1 MLAADA
7 LRTWPGA
14 VTLLTIADGRDDI
27 GTTVSAFCPVSM
39 DPPLVLAS
47 LIAESYPA
55 EVLGRLSTFAVT
67 LLAAA
72 PPRLAGRFAAAGRPG
87 ARLLLD
93 GVPHERGQRSGALIP
108 AGGLAALECEVTTRL
123 PAGDHLLLLARV
135 LAVPYVAGSGDPLI
149 RFGGRYLP
157 GPGGKPS

>member
-67 LLAAA
+67 LLAGGGGRGGGGGGGAGPRGGRRPRVGG
-72 PPRLAGRFAAAGRPG
+72 PPGSRRLAGR
-87 ARLLLD
+87 AR
-93 GVPHERGQRSGALIP
+93 GCCWTACRTS
-108 AGGLAALECEVTTRL
+108 
-123 PAGDHLLLLARV
+123 
-135 LAVPYVAGSGDPLI
+135 AGSDRARSSRPAAWP
-149 RFGGRYLP
+149 RSSAR
-157 GPGGKPS
+157 